1 MSFQLFATIAKMP
14 AVALCIFWFIMSVK
28 SGFLFGINDT
38 PGSQG
43 AKKVIVQIIDETGKM
58 IGARVITQYDTEYFA
73 PDGHS
78 KDFIVS
84 ETGGDVMLDKNRLF
98 AYVI

>member
-1 MSFQLFATIAKMP
+1 
-14 AVALCIFWFIMSVK
+14 MSVK

-58 IGARVITQYDTEYFA
+58 IGARVRITQYDTEYFA